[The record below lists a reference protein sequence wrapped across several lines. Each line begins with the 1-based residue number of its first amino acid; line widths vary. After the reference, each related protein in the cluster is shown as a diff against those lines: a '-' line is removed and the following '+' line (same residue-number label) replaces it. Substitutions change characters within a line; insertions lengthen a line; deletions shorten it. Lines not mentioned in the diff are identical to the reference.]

1 METRDAYKYIVDN
14 FIFLRK
20 ILLNNV
26 DDVIFF
32 HFKEDL
38 LILMHG
44 VVVLIASEKIQTLK
58 MLRFD

>member
-1 METRDAYKYIVDN
+1 METRDAYKYIGDN

-44 VVVLIASEKIQTLK
+44 VVVLIASEKIKTLT